1 MDFSAEELFEAID
14 RLIAG
19 LLERAG
25 IEAPPVDALYLAKE
39 HLGIP
44 ITIQS
49 PPPSEAGD
57 RPRVRRRRPSSED
70 GIVLTAGMT
79 REQRHKAAAE
89 GIALALAPQLCRK
102 LGLPFDPQERGFL
115 GQLRTLF
122 PPRLLLPSRMF
133 RAAQRECQRDLLA
146 LQERF
151 STASAEMIALR
162 WLDLDEPAVISF
174 VDDGVVSLRR
184 SNCGVSGKNLLPV
197 EQQCYER
204 VALLERPHRLRQQ
217 GWTVRGWPL
226 PERLVPRI
234 VLHSTP
240 DDV

>member
-1 MDFSAEELFEAID
+1 
-14 RLIAG
+14 
-19 LLERAG
+19 
-25 IEAPPVDALYLAKE
+25 
-39 HLGIP
+39 
-44 ITIQS
+44 
-49 PPPSEAGD
+49 
-57 RPRVRRRRPSSED
+57 
-70 GIVLTAGMT
+70 
-79 REQRHKAAAE
+79 
-89 GIALALAPQLCRK
+89 
-102 LGLPFDPQERGFL
+102 
-115 GQLRTLF
+115 
-122 PPRLLLPSRMF
+122 MF